1 MAQGVVRRRRGW
13 TFLPRGNLGLLGGL
27 VVLAVVV
34 AGGILL
40 LRQLEWY
47 APRIDIHLERATLGR
62 RAFAVKVGDRG
73 TGLSHVSI
81 NLVSAGVSTPIH
93 YQQFPVAVH
102 SSDIPV
108 QLDPGR
114 NKLKDGPGV
123 LRVTAVDR
131 SYWRFFSGNETILEK
146 QVTLDFRPPTV
157 EIIGDDR
164 YVTQGGTGFVTYRAS
179 PDTERTGVRIERYF
193 FPAYKSR
200 LAVGSEYL
208 AFFSHPYDVPT
219 NARAVVVAEDHAG
232 NKWESPLRYN
242 VRPLRYRSVRVP
254 VSDDFIRRKIV
265 PLVNEAGGSGGGAR
279 EQFVKVNRDLR
290 RINEDAIREVCRRSA
305 PRKLW
310 DGRFTQLANSSVQAN
325 FADRRSYYYGGEK
338 IDEARHLGYDLA
350 VTRRYPVG
358 AANNGA
364 VVFAGPLGIY
374 GNTVIIDHG
383 LGLCSLYSHLS
394 SVAVNA
400 GETVR
405 KGANIGRTGETGL
418 AVGDHLHYGVYIH
431 GVAVL
436 PLEWW
441 DAKWIRDNVADKL
454 KPPGK
459 REAAGRTGA
468 DSTLPPRFPVRGD
481 A

>member
-1 MAQGVVRRRRGW
+1 MSVPRR
-13 TFLPRGNLGLLGGL
+13 NLGLLGALAVFVL
-27 VVLAVVV
+27 VVV
-34 AGGILL
+34 GGILL

-47 APRIDIHLERATLGR
+47 APRIEVHLERANLGR

-81 NLVSAGVSTPIH
+81 NVVSAGASRLIH
-93 YQQFPVAVH
+93 SQAFSGAVH
-102 SSDIPV
+102 SADIPV
-108 QLDPGR
+108 QLDPGKHR
-114 NKLKDGPGV
+114 LKDGPGV
-123 LRVTAVDR
+123 LSVTAVDR
-131 SYWRFFSGNETILEK
+131 SYWRFFNGNETTLEK
-146 QVTLDFRPPTV
+146 KITLDFRPPTV
-157 EIIGDDR
+157 EITGHDR
-164 YVTQGGTGFVTYRAS
+164 YVTQGGTGFVTYNAS
-179 PDTERTGVRIERYF
+179 LDTERTGIRIGRYF
-193 FPAYKSR
+193 FPAYKGPSADGGR
-200 LAVGSEYL
+200 YL
-208 AFFSHPYDVPT
+208 AFFSHPYDVP
-219 NARAVVVAEDHAG
+219 ASERAMVVAEDYAG

-254 VSDDFIRRKIV
+254 VSDGFIRRKIA
-265 PLVNEAGGSGGGAR
+265 PLVGEAGGADGGPR

-290 RINEDAIREVCRRSA
+290 QINEDKIREICQDSA

-310 DGRFTQLANSSVQAN
+310 DGRFAQLPNSAVQAN
-325 FADRRSYYYGGEK
+325 FADRRSYYYRDEK

-358 AANNGA
+358 ASNSGA

-383 LGLCSLYSHLS
+383 FGLCSLYSHLS
-394 SVAVNA
+394 SVAVTT
-400 GETVR
+400 GQVVK
-405 KGANIGRTGETGL
+405 KGTRIGRTGETGL

-441 DAKWIRDNVADKL
+441 DAKWIRDNVTGKL
-454 KPPGK
+454 ERPSRPEESPATTN
-459 REAAGRTGA
+459 R
-468 DSTLPPRFPVRGD
+468 VRGD

>member
-1 MAQGVVRRRRGW
+1 M
-13 TFLPRGNLGLLGGL
+13 FLPRRNMGLLGA
-27 VVLAVVV
+27 LAVMVLVV

-40 LRQLEWY
+40 FRQLEWY
-47 APRIDIHLERATLGR
+47 APRIEVHLERPTVGR

-81 NLVSAGVSTPIH
+81 DVISAGVSTPIH
-93 YQQFPVAVH
+93 SRRFPASVH

-114 NKLKDGPGV
+114 YKLRDGPGV
-123 LRVTAVDR
+123 LKVTAVDR
-131 SYWRFFSGNETILEK
+131 SYWGFFGGNESVLEK

-157 EIIGDDR
+157 EITGDDR
-164 YVTQGGTGFVTYRAS
+164 YVTQGGTGFVTYKAS
-179 PDTERTGVRIERYF
+179 PDTDRTGVRIARHF
-193 FPAYKSR
+193 FPAYKNQV
-200 LAVGSEYL
+200 AVGGEYL

-219 NARAVVVAEDHAG
+219 SERAVVVAEDHAG

-265 PLVNEAGGSGGGAR
+265 PLAIEAGGAGGGAR
-279 EQFVKVNRDLR
+279 EQFVKVNRELR
-290 RINEDAIREVCRRSA
+290 RDNEDTIRRKCQRSA

-310 DGRFTQLANSSVQAN
+310 DGRFAQLANSAVQAN
-325 FADRRSYYYGGEK
+325 FADRRSYYYRDEK

-394 SVAVNA
+394 SVAVNT
-400 GETVR
+400 GEMVR
-405 KGANIGRTGETGL
+405 KGDNIGRTGETGL
-418 AVGDHLHYGVYIH
+418 AVGDHLHYGVYVH

-454 KPPGK
+454 GPPAQP
-459 REAAGRTGA
+459 EAGGRTRA
-468 DSTLPPRFPVRGD
+468 PASPLPARFRARGD